1 MLHSTHIGNPEPCI
15 SRVSAGELRASRQS
29 GNIGGESGRKNGVGT
44 DDGVIEEDGI
54 AEEEEEAVSDDA
66 HEVSE

>member
-1 MLHSTHIGNPEPCI
+1 M
-15 SRVSAGELRASRQS
+15 RASRQS
-29 GNIGGESGRKNGVGT
+29 GNIVDSGRKNGVGT

>member
-1 MLHSTHIGNPEPCI
+1 M
-15 SRVSAGELRASRQS
+15 SAGEVRASRQS